1 MAKKNKVIKK
11 QAKQYQQLLERYEEM
26 NDYLLD
32 LIDEH
37 RRNMEDLRYTND
49 FIHYKN
55 LEEEFRYFRE
65 NAHEDTET
73 ELPFPNLVL

>member
-11 QAKQYQQLLERYEEM
+11 QAKQYQLLQERYEEM

-37 RRNMEDLRYTND
+37 ERTKEERRYMND

-55 LEEEFRYFRE
+55 LEEEFSYFKKH
-65 NAHEDTET
+65 AHVDTET
-73 ELPFPNLVL
+73 ELPFPYLVL

>member
-1 MAKKNKVIKK
+1 MAKNKKVIKK
-11 QAKQYQQLLERYEEM
+11 QIQQYQQLLERYEEM

-37 RRNMEDLRYTND
+37 RRDIEELRYTND

-55 LEEEFRYFRE
+55 LEEEFHYFRE
-65 NAHEDTET
+65 NAHEDTKT
-73 ELPFPNLVL
+73 ELPFPYLVL